1 MSHSEF
7 RTRIAHR
14 LFLRHQCY
22 VVIHW
27 EIRWI
32 IRVTCVT
39 AWPPEWKCVCVAMT
53 LLVRIVEPRTI
64 KDYDRWAVVV
74 IRWND
79 WLPPRRWN
87 RVEIN
92 SAQKDTARSS
102 HTNCG
107 MQTHTHSFFLI
118 HTTRRTEI
126 FSQNFVCLVSVRS
139 SLVSV
144 CYLDIGLYN
153 SCRTGTATAR
163 IPNHMPQQQQDTLG
177 AHVMRMDGCEKLVWG
192 NGGNAPIS
200 ASSRRAI
207 ESPLTLPLWT

>member
-1 MSHSEF
+1 MNHTCNVCHGVTSGMKMCVCRNDVVGAYSRAAYHQ
-7 RTRIAHR
+7 R
-14 LFLRHQCY
+14 LRPLSRCCY
-22 VVIHW
+22 SLEW
-27 EIRWI
+27 LTPARRWI
-32 IRVTCVT
+32 
-39 AWPPEWKCVCVAMT
+39 
-53 LLVRIVEPRTI
+53 
-64 KDYDRWAVVV
+64 
-74 IRWND
+74 
-79 WLPPRRWN
+79 